1 MNVKYKLRIKNLSY
15 GNDLILIKLPS
26 KNRSFKRVRIE
37 VTTKRGIMK
46 KVLYS
51 LVITIFSS
59 ILGTSLAT
67 ASPATKRLFDFRR
80 ARWGMTKTQVLKTET
95 AKLMMDTTI
104 RGVDLLIYTGEVAGF
119 NCNIGYI
126 FAEGKLVRGKY
137 MFTHSHSNKN
147 DYILDFNKLKEILT
161 KKYGKPIEDKRLWKN
176 DLYRDDP
183 QYWGFAIS
191 LGHLIYLA
199 TWETPATDTTDTTII
214 TLLLNGENFEIMF
227 CIEYLSKNLH
237 KLEEKAIEKKSL
249 EEL

>member
-1 MNVKYKLRIKNLSY
+1 
-15 GNDLILIKLPS
+15 
-26 KNRSFKRVRIE
+26 
-37 VTTKRGIMK
+37 
-46 KVLYS
+46 
-51 LVITIFSS
+51 
-59 ILGTSLAT
+59 
-67 ASPATKRLFDFRR
+67 
-80 ARWGMTKTQVLKTET
+80 
-95 AKLMMDTTI
+95 
-104 RGVDLLIYTGEVAGF
+104 
-119 NCNIGYI
+119 
-126 FAEGKLVRGKY
+126 
-137 MFTHSHSNKN
+137 MFTHSHSNEN

-161 KKYGKPIEDKRLWKN
+161 KKYGKPIEDERLWKN